1 MLRLSMLDPGMED
14 KLESSV
20 IRSLILN
27 SRFANNPNF
36 QFNDITLQVIS
47 AALAKKLIMRQPQ
60 YNALERLDAK
70 VCDCV
75 WGLIFEGV
83 FAPGHQLPFL
93 RVTEYGERC
102 LERGELLP
110 HDPDAY
116 LGRIRTQCPSID
128 EVVLMYLG
136 EALGTFRT
144 GNHLASAVMLGVAS
158 EQVLNLLS
166 DAVCNALGTP
176 DKQEKF
182 KRDIAKSKAKQ
193 KHDAIMARLNSP
205 VTPLPADL
213 NEDLDLHLR
222 ASYNTI
228 IRPTRNDAGHPTGRR
243 LDRADANALLM
254 LFSKYCKTAYDLMG
268 WLSKNKI

>member
-1 MLRLSMLDPGMED
+1 MLDPGMED

-20 IRSLILN
+20 VRSLILN
-27 SRFANNPNF
+27 SRFANSPLF
-36 QFNDITLQVIS
+36 QFDDITDQVIS
-47 AALAKKLIMRQPQ
+47 AALAAKLITRRPEH
-60 YNALERLDAK
+60 LTLGRLHAK

-75 WGLIFEGV
+75 WGLIVEGV
-83 FAPGHQLPFL
+83 FAPEDKLPFL
-93 RVTEYGERC
+93 RVTEYGQEC

-110 HDPDAY
+110 HDPDGY
-116 LGRIRTQCPSID
+116 LSRLKAQCPSVD

-144 GNHLASAVMLGVAS
+144 GNHLATAVMVGVAS
-158 EQVLNLLS
+158 EHILNLLS
-166 DAVCNALGTP
+166 DVLCSALSTP
-176 DKQEKF
+176 DKQERF

-193 KHDAIMARLNSP
+193 KHDVIMARLNSVAP
-205 VTPLPADL
+205 PLPRDL

-222 ASYNTI
+222 GSYNTI

-254 LFSKYCKTAYDLMG
+254 LFPKYCKTAYDLMG
-268 WLSKNKI
+268 WLSKTKI